1 MKPTSFPH
9 PKLTLAILAL
19 TLLLGLS
26 PRLEAQSPYQQ
37 PSARVVRNQD
47 GTRLNIRVDP
57 HNQIVE
63 ETMEDS
69 NKAVLW
75 RLVKELDDALLPK
88 KATKY
93 DGRNKVVSKHRYT
106 YLRGRLEE
114 EEICDANDNPISKL
128 VFYYD
133 SKGRMNRVEQLNANG
148 QVVSISRASGPGA
161 NTSSKSPSTSSSAV
175 PPR

>member
-1 MKPTSFPH
+1 MKPPSLPS
-9 PKLTLAILAL
+9 PPVALAILAL
-19 TLLLGLS
+19 SVLVGIS
-26 PRLEAQSPYQQ
+26 HRLEAQSPYQQ

-57 HNQIVE
+57 HNQGVE
-63 ETMEDS
+63 ETMEDAS
-69 NKAVLW
+69 RAVLW

-88 KATKY
+88 KATKF

-114 EEICDANDNPISKL
+114 EEISDSNDNLISKL

-148 QVVSISRASGPGA
+148 QVVSISRASGPGT
-161 NTSSKSPSTSSSAV
+161 NTSSKSPSGSSAA
-175 PPR
+175 PSR